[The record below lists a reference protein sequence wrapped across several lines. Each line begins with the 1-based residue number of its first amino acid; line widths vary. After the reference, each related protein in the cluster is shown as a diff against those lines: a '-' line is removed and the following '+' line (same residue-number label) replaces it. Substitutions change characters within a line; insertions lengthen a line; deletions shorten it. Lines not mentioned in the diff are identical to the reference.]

1 MEVDAHQSAVVESGK
16 REGAGRRDASTER
29 ERVEGRIL
37 TIVSRQVGCVLCCV
51 CALLCVLAVC
61 NLSLNRAS
69 VIEPQ

>member
-37 TIVSRQVGCVLCCV
+37 TIVARQVCCVLCCV
-51 CALLCVLAVC
+51 CLLCV
-61 NLSLNRAS
+61 
-69 VIEPQ
+69 I